1 LTFTGATIRPADA
14 AALAR
19 TRRPADVEVLH
30 EEVDRA
36 DNGTYEYRL
45 LLDPAG
51 AVSIHFA
58 DVSVVRKPVADR
70 RAL

>member
-1 LTFTGATIRPADA
+1 
-14 AALAR
+14 
-19 TRRPADVEVLH
+19 
-30 EEVDRA
+30 VDRA

-51 AVSIHFA
+51 EVSIRFA
-58 DVSVVRKPVADR
+58 DVSVVRKPVPDR